1 MIISALAYF
10 NLTMMLEDQDHFTV
24 PKAVFITPH
33 IVHSNDAW
41 PAPASEYA
49 ASLCALARG
58 ASLMQIDGEDRVQ
71 AAVLAAVQCSA
82 EIQDRLRVE
91 AAHPYLGPENKR
103 SILGKIV
110 GRIMQELTPEVA
122 TNYETVYARAVHS
135 CYSNFS
141 AVRILPSRGR
151 ADCVVSLPVSLSE
164 TLSPPPP
171 PAAGEES
178 RPSTE
183 AIPVDAP
190 SLQHHGN
197 AHSGSY
203 GYGVWVTPDDERH
216 PFSHAQLLLPQRP
229 DDLIP
234 FPIICV
240 ASHDNIYELL
250 SSALFQRRTFGV
262 EDPVL
267 GFTFDSLDCRIQV
280 VVAWLS
286 ECTVDSHECVQVN
299 VAHASPR
306 NMAAHDYGECSAL
319 ALGIFDVS
327 AAADA
332 SALASLLLY
341 HRLALASCAYRAQLR
356 APGVGRTLLSEAI
369 RPWRLDLV
377 AKFGLD
383 EGAPSTN
390 SRIREWLAGE
400 CGPCVERKSPSS
412 SQMSCPPP
420 TTPTAIEIL
429 GDRYYHPAV
438 YTPIR
443 PPTSLETPWPDAGKC
458 EEIRQKY
465 ILPALLDYPADL
477 IRKTHSEG
485 DFKMVSYDGSNLS
498 TAHCQRLPYSA
509 LSHEDCEALVEL
521 VNSNT
526 IEQALRQVDSS
537 VPPLPGLSE
546 EAAKILVRATRE
558 IRRASDDMGKKLREY
573 NEAEVRAAWDKLIRG
588 VVNACPAV
596 SQRWLDVLS
605 ERVAPMSRNDLADE
619 LALAGIGRHMG
630 CIRGH
635 SMHIFPAA
643 IYSLLDQLSS
653 NTLPT
658 SVQAETSSAQV
669 SLEDRLKRSLA
680 LSEQRSYTA
689 VDDMS
694 VALRTLQTQYEN
706 ETWDADAARAR
717 KLRCFVHGS
726 KFDLCIAWS
735 FRDFFPAHY
744 TGKDK
749 QDEIDSY

>member
-1 MIISALAYF
+1 MAPGVCPAAELIRLSGNREGAMDRRDRKGSALA
-10 NLTMMLEDQDHFTV
+10 NT
-24 PKAVFITPH
+24 
-33 IVHSNDAW
+33 
-41 PAPASEYA
+41 
-49 ASLCALARG
+49 
-58 ASLMQIDGEDRVQ
+58 
-71 AAVLAAVQCSA
+71 
-82 EIQDRLRVE
+82 EIEGMVVRRNGVVE
-91 AAHPYLGPENKR
+91 ADD
-103 SILGKIV
+103 S
-110 GRIMQELTPEVA
+110 
-122 TNYETVYARAVHS
+122 
-135 CYSNFS
+135 
-141 AVRILPSRGR
+141 
-151 ADCVVSLPVSLSE
+151 
-164 TLSPPPP
+164 
-171 PAAGEES
+171 S
-178 RPSTE
+178 RPS
-183 AIPVDAP
+183 AAP
-190 SLQHHGN
+190 
-197 AHSGSY
+197 
-203 GYGVWVTPDDERH
+203 
-216 PFSHAQLLLPQRP
+216 
-229 DDLIP
+229 
-234 FPIICV
+234 
-240 ASHDNIYELL
+240 
-250 SSALFQRRTFGV
+250 RRIFGV

-383 EGAPSTN
+383 EGAPSSN

-400 CGPCVERKSPSS
+400 CGPCVERESPSS
-412 SQMSCPPP
+412 SQASCPPP

-443 PPTSLETPWPDAGKC
+443 PPASLATLWPDAGKC

-465 ILPALLDYPADL
+465 ILPALLDFPADL

-485 DFKMVSYDGSNLS
+485 DFKILSYDGSNLS
-498 TAHCQRLPYSA
+498 TARGQRLPYSA

-526 IEQALRQVDSS
+526 IEQALRQVDFS

-546 EAAKILVRATRE
+546 EAKKILVRATRE
-558 IRRASDDMGKKLREY
+558 IRRASDDIGKKLREY

-605 ERVAPMSRNDLADE
+605 ERVAPMSRNDLADK
-619 LALAGIGRHMG
+619 LALAEAEDHMD
-630 CIRGH
+630 CIRDH
-635 SMHIFPAA
+635 SMHIYPVA
-643 IYSLLDQLSS
+643 IHALREQPRQHTRRNSA
-653 NTLPT
+653 
-658 SVQAETSSAQV
+658 QAERSSVQV
-669 SLEDRLKRSLA
+669 SLEEEEEERSICFH
-680 LSEQRSYTA
+680 
-689 VDDMS
+689 
-694 VALRTLQTQYEN
+694 
-706 ETWDADAARAR
+706 AAMY
-717 KLRCFVHGS
+717 CS
-726 KFDLCIAWS
+726 
-735 FRDFFPAHY
+735 
-744 TGKDK
+744 
-749 QDEIDSY
+749 